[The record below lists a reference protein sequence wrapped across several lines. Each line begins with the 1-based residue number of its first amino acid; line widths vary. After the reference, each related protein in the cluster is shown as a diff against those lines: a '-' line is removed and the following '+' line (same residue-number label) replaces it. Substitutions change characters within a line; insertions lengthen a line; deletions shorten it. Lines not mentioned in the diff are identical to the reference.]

1 MTDTH
6 ENLEELTPAPAG
18 EKLQKVLARMGVG
31 SRRDVEAWIDEGR
44 VKVNGAVAT
53 LGQRVG
59 DRDAI
64 AVDDRL
70 LKREKIEEHVRRV
83 LIYNKPEGEVC
94 TRDDPEGRPTVFD
107 RLPRLRSGRWI
118 NVGRLDINTTGLL
131 MFTTDGELANRLMH
145 PSYEMDREYAVRV
158 RGEVDEEMI
167 ERLKAGVML
176 EDGPAKFSDIQEAPG
191 GEGFNHWYHVVV
203 MEGRNRE
210 VRRLWES
217 QGVVVS
223 RLKRV
228 RFGPV
233 FLTSELTMGR
243 YREMGQRELD
253 ILSEEVGL
261 TPVALPAVSTKTKEK
276 VERQERKLGKKL
288 APSERPG
295 RGSRTRTERAEGE
308 RPQRAPRPASG
319 ERPARAPRPA
329 SGERPAR
336 GPRDSDERPARAPRD
351 AGDRPARGPRSD
363 SADSRAPRKPRDA
376 GGDRPARAPRDAGD
390 RPARG
395 PRSDSADSRAPRKP
409 RDAGGDRPARAP
421 RDGADRPARGPRSDA
436 GEGRAPRKAPSD
448 RPAREKGA
456 PLAERPGKPV
466 ARKPIAKRR
475 PQAAGDGMRPG
486 FKR

>member
-319 ERPARAPRPA
+319 ERPAR
-329 SGERPAR
+329 

-376 GGDRPARAPRDAGD
+376 GGDRPARA
-390 RPARG
+390 

>member
-1 MTDTH
+1 M
-6 ENLEELTPAPAG
+6 
-18 EKLQKVLARMGVG
+18 
-31 SRRDVEAWIDEGR
+31 
-44 VKVNGAVAT
+44 
-53 LGQRVG
+53 
-59 DRDAI
+59 
-64 AVDDRL
+64 
-70 LKREKIEEHVRRV
+70 
-83 LIYNKPEGEVC
+83 
-94 TRDDPEGRPTVFD
+94 FD

-217 QGVVVS
+217 QGVIVS

-308 RPQRAPRPASG
+308 RPQRAPRPA
-319 ERPARAPRPA
+319 A
-329 SGERPAR
+329 GERPAR
-336 GPRDSDERPARAPRD
+336 GPRDSDERPSRAPRD
-351 AGDRPARGPRSD
+351 AGDRPARSPRGD

-376 GGDRPARAPRDAGD
+376 GSDRPARAPRDAGD

-395 PRSDSADSRAPRKP
+395 PRSDAGEGRAPRKP
-409 RDAGGDRPARAP
+409 RDAVSDRPARAP
-421 RDGADRPARGPRSDA
+421 RDAGDRPARGPRSDA
-436 GEGRAPRKAPSD
+436 GENRAPRKAPSD

-466 ARKPIAKRR
+466 RKPIAKRR